1 MSKTSPSGDTEHP
14 AFRSELAT
22 ALTDTSLHLIL
33 LPTEQCNFRCTYC
46 YEDFE
51 IGRMRRGTVLGVK
64 RLLDRRL
71 PTLESL
77 TISWF
82 GGEPLL
88 ARGLVEEISAHILE
102 SPSHPDL
109 HYQADMTTN
118 GYLLDLP
125 TAGKLCSLGVRLYQI
140 SLDGPARMHDRT
152 RIRVNGK
159 GSFERI
165 WRNLTAIRESDIP
178 VNTVLRIHINP
189 ENLDAMPEFL
199 ARVRD
204 EFLADSR
211 FTVHL
216 KPVERMGGPNDTTM
230 EILGSEARA
239 KAMSDLRAVLAE
251 GGRSGREFAGSDV
264 CYASRA
270 NSLVIR
276 ANGTIGKCTVGLS
289 DPANVIGT
297 LEPDGTLR
305 IDNARLSPWL
315 RGWANRD
322 WSSVQCPY
330 AGMPRSQ
337 QQQPLLQIR
346 PAPADPLPDSCLPQE
361 PIRPAPGARPT

>member
-1 MSKTSPSGDTEHP
+1 MSKTSPSGDTEPP
-14 AFRSELAT
+14 AFRSELAR

-51 IGRMRRGTVLGVK
+51 IGRMHRDTVLGVK

-77 TISWF
+77 SISWF

-88 ARGLVEEISAHILE
+88 AKGLIEEVSAHIVE
-102 SPSHPDL
+102 SPSRPDL

-125 TAGKLCSLGVRLYQI
+125 TVEKLFSLGVRLYQI
-140 SLDGPARMHDRT
+140 SLDGPAQMHDRT
-152 RIRVNGK
+152 RIRANGK

-165 WRNLTAIRESDIP
+165 WKNLTAMRESNIP
-178 VNTVLRIHINP
+178 VNTVLRIHVNP
-189 ENLDAMPEFL
+189 ENLDTMPEFL

-204 EFLADSR
+204 EFLADDR

-216 KPVERMGGPNDTTM
+216 KPVERMGGPNDSTM

-276 ANGTIGKCTVGLS
+276 ANGTIGKCTVGLT
-289 DPANVIGT
+289 DPANMIGT
-297 LEPDGTLR
+297 LEPDGALR
-305 IDNARLSPWL
+305 IDNARLSPWV
-315 RGWANRD
+315 RGWAERD

-330 AGMPRSQ
+330 AGMPRSE
-337 QQQPLLQIR
+337 QQQPLLQIASGPRR
-346 PAPADPLPDSCLPQE
+346 PAP
-361 PIRPAPGARPT
+361 